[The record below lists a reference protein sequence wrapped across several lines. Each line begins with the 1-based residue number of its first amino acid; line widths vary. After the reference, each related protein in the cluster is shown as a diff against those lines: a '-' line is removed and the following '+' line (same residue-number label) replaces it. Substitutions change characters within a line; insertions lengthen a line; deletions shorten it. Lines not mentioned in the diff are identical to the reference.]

1 MVGFAQTDDMNLAVS
16 GREDHGI
23 KAMPNVSKHTIPGFA
38 VVLAVIRLDDSARPV
53 QFGHE
58 SKRQAPFTLVAITFV
73 GVKSDEICI
82 YCTHKKYDVKRCDS
96 FESNGANKWCDRV
109 VALWCHSGS

>member
-23 KAMPNVSKHTIPGFA
+23 KTMPNASKHTIPGLA
-38 VVLAVIRLDDSARPV
+38 VVLAVIHLYDSVRPV

-73 GVKSDEICI
+73 GGKSDEICI

-96 FESNGANKWCDRV
+96 F
-109 VALWCHSGS
+109 GSKGGNQLAS